1 MSGAGRVRKIIA
13 FVVCGLL
20 WAAPVAAV
28 ELKIFINEPLGGRCS
43 RNLEYVAAVM
53 KEVSN
58 VTVTITPK
66 FMSRAGNPEAPA
78 VMIDDEVVAQKSGA
92 HGGCMEPELL
102 VKALIERGAVPYSAG
117 YKVINSEQLKKVV
130 DAKADDVVVIDARG
144 PEEYQEV
151 HIPRAINIPEKNFDE
166 HKNLLP
172 EDKNA
177 RLVFYCN
184 GVKCGK
190 SKRAAKKAVELG
202 YKNILVYAEGMPV
215 WEEMNYPIYAGPDYE
230 KKIETA
236 KLKPAELKAMI
247 DSGAAD
253 FTIVD
258 VRDEQEFSE
267 GHIPGA
273 LNIPVARLA
282 AESGRLSQDKKIIV
296 YCNSGGRSY
305 LAYRKLMKLAY
316 KNTLQT
322 LFADWQEAGLP
333 VEKI

>member
-1 MSGAGRVRKIIA
+1 MSGFGGVHRIIA
-13 FVVCGLL
+13 LVVCGLL
-20 WAAPVAAV
+20 WAGQAAAV
-28 ELKIFINEPLGGRCS
+28 ELKIFVNEPLGGRCTK
-43 RNLEYVAAVM
+43 NLEYVSAVM

-58 VTVTITPK
+58 VKVTITPK
-66 FMSRAGNPEAPA
+66 FMSRAGDPEAPA
-78 VMIDDEVVAQKSGA
+78 VMIGDEVVAQKDGA

-102 VKALIERGAVPYSAG
+102 VKALIERGAVPFSAG
-117 YKVINSEQLKKVV
+117 YKVINSEQLKKMV
-130 DAKADDVVVIDARG
+130 DAKDDGIIVIDSRG

-172 EDKNA
+172 ENKDA

-190 SKRAAKKAVELG
+190 SKRSAKKATELG
-202 YKNILVYAEGMPV
+202 YRNILVYAEGMPV

-230 KKIETA
+230 KKIETT
-236 KLKPAELKAMI
+236 KLTPADLKAMI
-247 DSGAAD
+247 DAKSDD
-253 FTIVD
+253 FTVVD
-258 VRDEQEFSE
+258 VRDEGEFAE

-273 LNIPVARLA
+273 INIPVARFS
-282 AESGRLSQDKKIIV
+282 AESGQLSQDKKIIV

-305 LAYRKLMKLAY
+305 LAYRKLMKLTY

-322 LFADWQEAGLP
+322 LFADWKEAGLP
-333 VEKI
+333 VEKL